1 MKDEKQREILPAI
14 VNRILNLKKSRGG
27 RLPGAAFR
35 WWTGLRALKGENG
48 LLMFVDM
55 NTEEGNVYCSG
66 GDGGLGVG
74 FHGNCGAKVPFTL
87 SC

>member
-27 RLPGAAFR
+27 RRPGATFR
-35 WWTGLRALKGENG
+35 WWTGLRAMKGENG
-48 LLMFVDM
+48 LLMFADM
-55 NTEEGNVYCSG
+55 DTGEGNVYLSG
-66 GDGGLGVG
+66 EGGVG
-74 FHGNCGAKVPFTL
+74 FHGNCDAKVPFTL